1 MTDLVTDPVT
11 AFATDSPTDPQA
23 VPVPAPLP
31 ALTVLGA
38 PDILRRVEG
47 RREECV
53 DAVRRAYLAHDA
65 GETANPHS
73 AFLRFPDRPTARI
86 ISLPAYLGGET
97 ETAGIKWI
105 ASFPENT
112 RHDLARASAVLL
124 LNDIETGYPYA
135 CIESSIISATRTA
148 ASAVLGAETL
158 IGSRTAGRIGIVGSG
173 LIAGHV
179 TRFLTDLGW
188 AADGY
193 RVFDLKREN
202 AERFAAGLSS
212 HSPEG
217 TDVRA
222 VDTVEEAFLDCD
234 LVVLT
239 TVAGEP
245 HLHDPRLLA
254 HNPVVLHLS
263 LRDLAPE
270 LILASQNFT
279 DDIDHAVRE
288 RTSLHLAEQQVGNRD
303 FIDGTLADLL
313 HGRVARDRTRP
324 AVFSPF
330 GLGVL
335 DLAVGRWAYDGAVAD
350 GAGLTVSDFFQNAAR

>member
-1 MTDLVTDPVT
+1 MTHPAPPAAD
-11 AFATDSPTDPQA
+11 
-23 VPVPAPLP
+23 APLP
-31 ALTVLGA
+31 TLTVLGA
-38 PDILRRVEG
+38 PDVLRRIEG

-65 GETANPHS
+65 GESANPHS
-73 AFLRFPDRPTARI
+73 AFLRFPDRPSSRI

-112 RHDLARASAVLL
+112 RHGLARASAILL

-135 CIESSIISATRTA
+135 CVESSIISATRTA

-158 IGSRTAGRIGIVGSG
+158 IGSRTAGTIGIVGSG

-179 TRFLTDLGW
+179 TRFLTDLDW
-188 AADGY
+188 KADGY
-193 RVFDLKREN
+193 RVFDLRREN
-202 AERFAAGLSS
+202 AERFAAGLAE
-212 HSPEG
+212 HAPEG

-222 VDTVEEAFLDCD
+222 VDTVEEAFRDCD

-245 HLHDPRLLA
+245 HLHDPALLA

-270 LILASQNFT
+270 LVLASQNFT

-288 RTSLHLAEQQVGNRD
+288 RTSLHLTEQRVGHRD

-313 HGRVARDRTRP
+313 RGRVARDPGRP

-335 DLAVGRWAYDGAVAD
+335 DLAIGRWAYEGAVAD
-350 GAGLTVSDFFQNAAR
+350 GAGTTVSDFFQNAAR

>member
-1 MTDLVTDPVT
+1 MTEPLTAPADDPE
-11 AFATDSPTDPQA
+11 SPGT
-23 VPVPAPLP
+23 APLP
-31 ALTVLGA
+31 TLTVLGA
-38 PDILRRVEG
+38 PDVLRRVEG

-53 DAVRRAYLAHDA
+53 DAVRAAYLAHDA
-65 GETANPHS
+65 GQTANPHS
-73 AFLRFPDRPTARI
+73 AFLRFPDRPSARI
-86 ISLPAYLGGET
+86 ISLPAYLGGGT

-105 ASFPENT
+105 ASFPENA
-112 RHDLARASAVLL
+112 RHGLARASAVLL

-158 IGSRTAGRIGIVGSG
+158 IGSRTAQRIGIVGSG

-179 TRFLTDLGW
+179 TRFLADLDWKAG
-188 AADGY
+188 GY
-193 RVFDLKREN
+193 RVFDLERKN
-202 AERFAAGLSS
+202 AERFAARLSAQT
-212 HSPEG
+212 PED

-222 VDTVEEAFLDCD
+222 VDSVDEAFLDCD
-234 LVVLT
+234 LVILT
-239 TVAGEP
+239 TIAGEP

-270 LILASQNFT
+270 LVLASQNFT

-288 RTSLHLAEQQVGNRD
+288 RTSLHLTEQQVGHRD
-303 FIDGTLADLL
+303 FIHGTLADLL
-313 HGRVARDRTRP
+313 NGRVARDPVRP

-335 DLAVGRWAYDGAVAD
+335 DLAVGRWVYDGAVAD
-350 GAGLTVSDFFQNAAR
+350 GAGLTVPDFFQNAAR